1 MGDASDGELGEGV
14 HVSRTEAQ
22 ALEPGKLGFTAQPW
36 GLPLAVW
43 WLRLYLLAQWR
54 WVRSPVGR
62 DLRSHI
68 PHD

>member
-43 WLRLYLLAQWR
+43 W
-54 WVRSPVGR
+54 
-62 DLRSHI
+62 
-68 PHD
+68 